1 MKKILLSLMGLFIA
15 LGMYAG
21 DKTVSIDFSA
31 QNYKN
36 GDEVQMVMIDD
47 NVSIALDKGTNSNTP
62 KYYTTG
68 EAVRLYGSNTMTIT
82 TASGVLK
89 SVELTFDNGGGTNEI
104 TADCGEFKEPNWT
117 GSSAAVILTVGGT
130 SGHRRVKTVT
140 VTYGEAGSAPV
151 AVEGVS
157 ITDAQGNALG
167 YSVNLTQGE
176 TLQVKAAIDPAS
188 ASNKNVTWEILQE
201 GDIIS
206 FENNTVTALN
216 PGRAAMVV
224 TTEDGEHQ
232 AFTYIYVSAPEKST
246 VADFIAS
253 KGGACYLTGVVSDFV
268 STVYGNF
275 TLTDATGSIY
285 VYGCLTPA
293 GEKKQF
299 ESLGV
304 KEGNEITVLASKYQL
319 FKETHEA
326 VDVVFVENHGT
337 PSSGSEYTF
346 DVKAGKTN
354 FSVVP
359 SVDDVKYYVEIISAG
374 YSAEEV
380 TGYFDQ
386 IFDEMGDG
394 LEYFSGMIN
403 QSYAKDWYI
412 DEDGDY
418 VIAVCAV
425 SDDNKRM
432 GAVTLVPFTIGGGE
446 EPMGNYSFQVTPGK
460 TNFTVIPSDENV
472 KYYMEVIGAGYST
485 AEIAGYFDMMFEEM
499 GDGLDYFSGI
509 QNQSYAKDWWIDEE
523 GDYVIAV
530 CAVSDDN
537 KRVSEVTVVP
547 FTIGGEDEPVGN
559 YSFEVVAGKE
569 DFTVTPSDENVKYY
583 MEVIGA
589 GYSAEEI
596 TGYFDMMFDEMG
608 SGLEYFTGVQTQ
620 NYAEDWWID
629 EEGDY
634 VIAVCAV
641 SADNK
646 RLSAVTVVP
655 FTISAEAEET
665 ETTVAISSDIFKV
678 WDGVGADAKVVGDAG
693 CAMNFGVETDC
704 PYGDTS
710 LPETHYADLSAYSK
724 LVVTYTTDMPRIFF
738 NKVDGGNQPMVS
750 EKSNTEYYTLT
761 QNADGSKTGVVDLK
775 KWVAD
780 KGFAHLN
787 GIKASAWNTKV
798 TVTEIYLVKE
808 AEIDEP
814 VAFDP
819 EFVYSIEDGAE
830 VDAAETRSIH
840 LDVLVEGMTDEDL
853 FIEGKIYGKNF
864 ESPVIAYT
872 DFEEGMDIDVSRLAD
887 GIYTIEITKVAGGDV
902 VGVTEDWM
910 PIYEHQL
917 EAEDGKA
924 LSTITFTLSVPQ
936 AEPVAVEY
944 AVNPK
949 SGSTVESLEQVTL
962 QFTDDTAVGNGMI
975 TVKKDGQEI
984 AKIDAEAIFPD
995 DWFAPVTD
1003 FILPV
1008 GATEP
1013 GKYTIEIPEGY
1024 FQQGMGE
1031 VNVAAITLTYTIEE
1045 PAEMAVVPSLFS
1057 GVVGSIDTAL
1067 NGHAAVSAEVAEG
1080 LRVEIANCPQAI
1092 GVSFMLNEM
1101 KMGQDEEGTFWTVGK
1116 ELAVGEIEMTRD
1128 SYAAFDAPIYFYG
1141 GTKYQLTVTVYA
1153 EVGGE
1158 PAEIATYTYE
1168 FNGAAAPQSGS
1179 VADGIDA
1186 IKQGAADGKY
1196 MKGGKVV
1203 IVKNGKTYTV
1213 AGQRTK

>member
-1 MKKILLSLMGLFIA
+1 MKKFLLSLMGLFIA

-89 SVELTFDNGGGTNEI
+89 SVELTFASGEGSNAI
-104 TADCGEFKEPNWT
+104 TADCGEFTQPNWT
-117 GSSAAVILTVGGT
+117 GSSAAVVLTVGGT

-176 TLQVKAAIDPAS
+176 TLQLKAAIDPAS
-188 ASNKNVTWEILQE
+188 ASNKNVTWEVLQE
-201 GDIIS
+201 DDIIS

-216 PGRAAMVV
+216 PGRAAIVV

-246 VADFIAS
+246 VADFIAN

-359 SVDDVKYYVEIISAG
+359 SVDDVKYYVEVLPAG
-374 YSAEEV
+374 YSADEI
-380 TGYFDQ
+380 TDYFDQ
-386 IFDEMGDG
+386 IFAEMGDG

-403 QSYAKDWYI
+403 QNYAKDWYI

-425 SDDNKRM
+425 SESNKRM

-472 KYYMEVIGAGYST
+472 KYYMEIIGAGYST

-547 FTIGGEDEPVGN
+547 FTIGGEDEPMGD
-559 YSFEVVAGKE
+559 YSFEIEAGKE
-569 DFTVTPSDENVKYY
+569 DFTVTPSDKNVKYY

-589 GYSAEEI
+589 GYSTEEI

-655 FTISAEAEET
+655 FTI
-665 ETTVAISSDIFKV
+665 
-678 WDGVGADAKVVGDAG
+678 
-693 CAMNFGVETDC
+693 
-704 PYGDTS
+704 
-710 LPETHYADLSAYSK
+710 
-724 LVVTYTTDMPRIFF
+724 
-738 NKVDGGNQPMVS
+738 GG
-750 EKSNTEYYTLT
+750 
-761 QNADGSKTGVVDLK
+761 
-775 KWVAD
+775 
-780 KGFAHLN
+780 
-787 GIKASAWNTKV
+787 
-798 TVTEIYLVKE
+798 
-808 AEIDEP
+808 DEP
-814 VAFDP
+814 VAFEP

-853 FIEGKIYGKNF
+853 FVEGKIYGKKF

-872 DFEEGMDIDVSRLAD
+872 DFEEGMDIDVSRLED

-917 EAEDGKA
+917 EAEEGKA

-949 SGSTVESLEQVTL
+949 SGSTVESLEQITL

-1003 FILPV
+1003 FILPI

-1031 VNVAAITLTYTIEE
+1031 VNAAAITLTYTIEE
-1045 PAEMAVVPSLFS
+1045 PAEMVVLPSLFS

-1092 GVSFMLNEM
+1092 GVSFSLNEM
-1101 KMGQDEEGTFWTVGK
+1101 KMGQDAEGTFWTVGK

-1141 GTKYQLTVTVYA
+1141 GKSEA
-1153 EVGGE
+1153 KR
-1158 PAEIATYTYE
+1158 
-1168 FNGAAAPQSGS
+1168 S
-1179 VADGIDA
+1179 
-1186 IKQGAADGKY
+1186 
-1196 MKGGKVV
+1196 
-1203 IVKNGKTYTV
+1203 
-1213 AGQRTK
+1213 